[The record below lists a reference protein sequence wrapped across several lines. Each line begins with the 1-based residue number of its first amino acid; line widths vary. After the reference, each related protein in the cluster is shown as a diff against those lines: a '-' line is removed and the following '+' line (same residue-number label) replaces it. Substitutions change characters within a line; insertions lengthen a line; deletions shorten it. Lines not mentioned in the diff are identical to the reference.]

1 MIPVTPQPEPA
12 SFYRTV
18 RQPGLAWLN
27 DKKSAIKG
35 RGYNI
40 NNPLPKVRGYF
51 PPYWRN
57 CLNDLHKSYAGICA
71 YLAVYIERAT
81 GATSADHFV
90 AKSADAG
97 LAYEWSNYRLA
108 CLAMNARKRAFDDVL
123 DPFTLPP
130 DVFRLELVSGRIF
143 INPAITGPLAD
154 AAKDTLERL
163 KLDSPNNRSMRS
175 RHYQN
180 YTQSDISAAHLC
192 KMSPFV
198 WQEAQRQGL
207 L

>member
-12 SFYRTV
+12 SFDTTV

-27 DKKSAIKG
+27 NKG
-35 RGYNI
+35 LRLAD
-40 NNPLPKVRGYF
+40 PLPKSTK
-51 PPYWRN
+51 PHPYWQT
-57 CLNDLHKSYAGICA
+57 CLDDLHRSYAGVCA

-90 AKSADAG
+90 AKSANAG
-97 LAYEWSNYRLA
+97 LTYEWDNYRLA
-108 CLAMNARKRAFDDVL
+108 CMTMNARKRAFDDVL

-130 DVFRLELVSGRIF
+130 DVFHLELVSGRLF
-143 INPAITGPLAD
+143 VNPAITGPLAD
-154 AAKDTLERL
+154 EAKATLERL
-163 KLDSPNNRSMRS
+163 KLDSPNNQSMRA
-175 RHYQN
+175 RHYQD
-180 YTQSDISAAHLC
+180 YAQSDISAAHLC